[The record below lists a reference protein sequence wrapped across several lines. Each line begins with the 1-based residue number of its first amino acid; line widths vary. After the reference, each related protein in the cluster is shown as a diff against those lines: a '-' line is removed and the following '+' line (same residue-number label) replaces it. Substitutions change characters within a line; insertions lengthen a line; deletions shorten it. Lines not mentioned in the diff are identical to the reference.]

1 MKVALEYRKGMGGTL
16 DVFECKYIEEREK
29 ALVFLYPD
37 PDSAENF
44 DMDNYCNRKQNN
56 GAPEMRADENGLLN
70 TVEIYFNELRHIWI
84 DDRDDT
90 EPAKTWNKRIHD
102 TEWLEWAAD
111 LIDKAN
117 RQKERKDTYGNDKR
131 KKARND

>member
-44 DMDNYCNRKQNN
+44 DMDNYCNRQQNC
-56 GAPEMRADENGLLN
+56 GAPEMRADENGLMN
-70 TVEIYFNELRHIWI
+70 TMEIYFNELRHIWI
-84 DDRDDT
+84 DDSDET

-102 TEWLEWAAD
+102 IEWLEWAAD
-111 LIDKAN
+111 LIGKAKAN
-117 RQKERKDTYGNDKR
+117 HK
-131 KKARND
+131 

>member
-1 MKVALEYRKGMGGTL
+1 MKVALEYRKGLGGTL
-16 DVFECKYIEEREK
+16 DVFECKYIEERGK

-44 DMDNYCNRKQNN
+44 DMENYCNRKQNS
-56 GAPEMRADENGLLN
+56 GAPELRADENGLMN
-70 TVEIYFNELRHIWI
+70 TMEIYFNELRHIWI

-102 TEWLEWAAD
+102 IAWLEWAAD
-111 LIDKAN
+111 LIEKAKAN
-117 RQKERKDTYGNDKR
+117 RPE
-131 KKARND
+131 